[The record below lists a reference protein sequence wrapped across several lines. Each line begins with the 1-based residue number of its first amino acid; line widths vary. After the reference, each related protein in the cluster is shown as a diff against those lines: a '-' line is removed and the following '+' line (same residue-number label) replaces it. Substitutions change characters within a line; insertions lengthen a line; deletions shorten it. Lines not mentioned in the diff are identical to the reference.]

1 VPPSPPVG
9 SGPPPR
15 PPRQKRHP
23 VLLAVLT
30 VAALGIVGVVVSDG
44 GDPAATPTPEADV
57 VEPTTVSA
65 LDLQPGDCYNA
76 APLPADGSSVPI
88 GSVEVVPCSEE
99 HTAQVV
105 ADLGYVGQDYTEV
118 VETRAGQDCLREFQ
132 MRLRADVFSEQ
143 RYVQGHIYPDARS
156 WQWNPSVACVIATE
170 APTTGSA
177 LI

>member
-1 VPPSPPVG
+1 
-9 SGPPPR
+9 
-15 PPRQKRHP
+15 
-23 VLLAVLT
+23 VLT

-44 GDPAATPTPEADV
+44 GDPAPTPTPEADV

-132 MRLRADVFSEQ
+132 MRLRADVFSDQ